1 MKLATVNPRLDF
13 NVEGLL
19 AKDVNDVPNILLRC
33 KIITSTFLYFL
44 NVFYNLYMQILQSRA
59 GPSTLGFS
67 PDMPMAY
74 PQLHSSQ
81 QGLIRAGLSGLGSS
95 SDLHRRTMNSQLT
108 PMTGGF
114 KEPTRV
120 SLIHS

>member
-1 MKLATVNPRLDF
+1 MQNHYKCLFVFPKR
-13 NVEGLL
+13 
-19 AKDVNDVPNILLRC
+19 ILQ
-33 KIITSTFLYFL
+33 F
-44 NVFYNLYMQILQSRA
+44 MQILQSRV
-59 GPSTLGFS
+59 GPSTMGFS

-74 PQLHSSQ
+74 PPLHSSQ

-95 SDLHRRTMNSQLT
+95 SDLHRRTINSQLT

-120 SLIHS
+120 SLNP